1 MNLIDDIRSSWAG
14 AANLTMRKLIA
25 LGFEYEDR
33 GRYFVIYHPNNKMCG
48 YNIES
53 KNALMMFFYGY
64 MIDKP
69 TLIITP
75 VDSF

>member
-1 MNLIDDIRSSWAG
+1 MNLIDDIRSSWIG

-25 LGFEYEDR
+25 LGFTYEDR
-33 GRYFVIYHPNNKMCG
+33 GSYFVIYPPGKAFG

-53 KNALMMFFYGY
+53 KNALTMFFYGY
-64 MIDKP
+64 MVDKP

>member
-1 MNLIDDIRSSWAG
+1 MNLIDDIRSSWPA

-25 LGFEYEDR
+25 LGFKYEDR
-33 GRYFVIYHPNNKMCG
+33 GSYFVIYPPGNKLFG
-48 YNIES
+48 YNIEN

-64 MIDKP
+64 MVDKP

>member
-25 LGFEYEDR
+25 LGFKYEDC
-33 GRYFVIYHPNNKMCG
+33 GSYFVIYPPDSKAFG
-48 YNIES
+48 YIIES
-53 KNALMMFFYGY
+53 KDALLMFFYGY
-64 MIDKP
+64 MVDKP